1 LRGDLRRAPGLTVAR
16 LLERDAELRQLSG
29 LARRVGRD
37 PGRVVLMRGEAGVG
51 KTAVIGELVAGAD
64 PAVHVLQGWCDPLAS
79 PRPLGPLID
88 ALAGL
93 DRRAADGLVNALE
106 AGDTGTV
113 YRRLLEVLRG
123 GPRWVWVIE
132 DVHWADGATLD
143 LLRFLGRRIGGLP
156 LLLVMSYRDDE
167 VGPQHPLAA
176 AIGDVATSAA
186 ITRIRLEPLSRDA
199 VAELVAGSGLNAT
212 DLHRLTS
219 GNPFYVTEILGT
231 SPDQKN
237 GRGLPHSV
245 AEAVWGRLARLSE
258 PGRDTAYAVAVCGP
272 RAALALVQTIC
283 LNAQDGLDEC
293 LRAGVLVAEDDVLGF
308 RHELARRAT
317 LDRLPAQQRRTLH
330 KAAMD
335 ALAEP
340 PIDPGGLA
348 ALAFHADQAGD
359 DDAAVRYGV
368 AGAQRATALGAN
380 REAAELY
387 ALVLRHAHNVP
398 AEQKV
403 VWIEGHAFAR
413 YLHGDADTA
422 ASLWGEAIEMR
433 RVMGDRLS
441 EGEDLGLLS
450 HLLWASLGRYGEAI
464 DAARSSVQLLEG
476 LGPTPQL
483 ARSLTNSVALRV
495 WSYDP
500 ACAEYAARAMALGA
514 EIGEP
519 GVVMRARCFA
529 ALASVT
535 QGGPGWD
542 ELEKTWRAAMVAEEL
557 AEHVALVGA
566 AMCWQAALHHDL
578 DRSQRYA
585 DELLAFCDAEDLG
598 AYDVMAVAVAALL
611 ALHRGDWAAA
621 ITSAEE
627 AFTRRGLTF
636 VNSTMPRITVALVR
650 ARRGEKPTGPPLDP
664 PADGA
669 GPGDFFFFAAAWAAR
684 AEIAWLSGDNEGAA
698 AEAKRAL
705 AVVGPQADPWL
716 TGRLQRWLHLTGAAA
731 PTVATT
737 PAPTPYQLETSGDW
751 RAAAAEWD
759 RLGCP
764 YDAALAQLGG
774 DLDAV
779 QSAAATFR
787 RLGARA
793 AARRAQQRLG
803 ELRGPTIRGRASHSK
818 IDPHGLTRRQREV
831 ADLLAAGHSD
841 AAIAAALH
849 LSPKTVGHHVEAILA
864 KFGVGNRV
872 QVAHKL
878 NQRPTTET

>member
-1 LRGDLRRAPGLTVAR
+1 VAR

-51 KTAVIGELVAGAD
+51 KTAVIGEMVAGAD
-64 PAVHVLQGWCDPLAS
+64 PAVHVLQGWCDPLAT

-93 DRRAADGLVNALE
+93 DRRVADGLVKALE

-123 GPRWVWVIE
+123 GPRWLWVIE

-143 LLRFLGRRIGGLP
+143 LLRFLGRRISGLP

-186 ITRIRLEPLSRDA
+186 ITRMRLEPLSRDA

-231 SPDQKN
+231 SSDQTN

-283 LNAQDGLDEC
+283 PNAQDGLDEC

-317 LDRLPAQQRRTLH
+317 LDQLPAQQRRVLH

-340 PIDPGGLA
+340 PTDPGGLA

-359 DDAAVRYGV
+359 DDAAVRYGI
-368 AGAQRATALGAN
+368 AGAQRAAALGAN

-387 ALVLRHAHNVP
+387 ALALSHGDTIP
-398 AEQKV
+398 DEQKV

-413 YLHGDADTA
+413 YLYGDAGTA
-422 ASLWGEAIEMR
+422 AYLWRQAVDMR
-433 RVMGDRLS
+433 RSMGDRLG
-441 EGEDLGLLS
+441 EGEDLCLLS
-450 HLLWASLGRYGEAI
+450 HLLWASLGRFGEAAE
-464 DAARSSVQLLEG
+464 AARSSVELLED
-476 LGPTPQL
+476 LGPTTQL
-483 ARSLTNSVALRV
+483 ARSLANMVALSV
-495 WSYDP
+495 LSYDP
-500 ACAEYAARAMALGA
+500 VCTEYAARAMALGA

-519 GVVMRARCFA
+519 GVVMSARCLA
-529 ALASVT
+529 ALSSVL
-535 QGGPGWD
+535 QGGPGW
-542 ELEKTWRAAMVAEEL
+542 EEIETTWRAAMTGKES
-557 AEHVALVGA
+557 AEHVGIVGGA
-566 AMCWQAALHHDL
+566 ISWTAALHHDS
-578 DRSQRYA
+578 DRAQRYN
-585 DELLAFCDAEDLG
+585 DELLRFCDPDDLG
-598 AYDVMAVAVAALL
+598 YYEVMPAVTAALV
-611 ALHRGDWAAA
+611 ALHRGDWAGA

-627 AFTRRGLTF
+627 AFTRRGLTD
-636 VNSTMPRITVALVR
+636 VNSTMPRIAMALVR
-650 ARRGEKPTGPPLDP
+650 ARRGEKQTGPSLDP
-664 PADGA
+664 PADDA
-669 GPGDFFFFAAAWAAR
+669 GPGDFFFFSPAWAAR
-684 AEIAWLSGDNEGAA
+684 AEIAWLAGDDEAA
-698 AEAKRAL
+698 VGEAKRAL
-705 AVVGPQADPWL
+705 AISGPRADPWL
-716 TGRLQRWLHLTGAAA
+716 TGRLQRWLHLSG
-731 PTVATT
+731 VAT
-737 PAPTPYQLETSGDW
+737 PPIPHPPTPYQMEANGDW

-793 AARRAQQRLG
+793 AARRAQQRLV
-803 ELRGPTIRGRASHSK
+803 ELRGPTIRGRASHSR

-831 ADLLAAGHSD
+831 ADLLAAGNSD
-841 AAIAAALH
+841 AAIATALH
-849 LSPKTVGHHVEAILA
+849 LSPKTVGHHVEAILT
-864 KFGVGNRV
+864 KFGVGSRV
-872 QVAHKL
+872 QAAHKL

>member
-1 LRGDLRRAPGLTVAR
+1 VAR

-93 DRRAADGLVNALE
+93 DRRVADGLVNALE

-143 LLRFLGRRIGGLP
+143 LLRFLGRRISGLP

-231 SPDQKN
+231 SSDQKN

-283 LNAQDGLDEC
+283 PNTQDGLDEC
-293 LRAGVLVAEDDVLGF
+293 LRAGVLVVEDDVLGF

-317 LDRLPAQQRRTLH
+317 LDQLPAQQRRVLH
-330 KAAMD
+330 KAAMN

-403 VWIEGHAFAR
+403 VWIEAHAFAR
-413 YLHGDADTA
+413 YLSGDAETA
-422 ASLWGEAIEMR
+422 AELFRDAIEIR
-433 RVMGDRLS
+433 RRTGDRFA
-441 EGEDLGLLS
+441 EGEGLRLLS
-450 HLLWASLGRYGEAI
+450 HMLWAGLGHTREAI
-464 DAARSSVQLLEG
+464 DAALSAVRLLEDLEPG
-476 LGPTPQL
+476 PQL
-483 ARSLTNSVALRV
+483 AWALANMV
-495 WSYDP
+495 HMTAVSYDP
-500 ACAEYAARAMALGA
+500 ACAEYAERAIALGTELA
-514 EIGEP
+514 EP
-519 GVVMRARCFA
+519 GAVLRARCFA
-529 ALASVT
+529 AISSV
-535 QGGPGWD
+535 QVEGHGWED
-542 ELEKTWRAAMVAEEL
+542 CEGAWWAAMASKEM
-557 AEHVALVGA
+557 AEHVGLVGA
-566 AMCWQAALHHDL
+566 GMCWTAALHHDL
-578 DRSQRYA
+578 ERAQRYGS
-585 DELLAFCDAEDLG
+585 DMSAFCDNELG
-598 AYDVMAVAVAALL
+598 AYEAMAVGAAALV
-611 ALHRGDWAAA
+611 ALHRGDWAGA
-621 ITSAEE
+621 IASAEDVL
-627 AFTRRGLTF
+627 TRPGLALINAIIPLT
-636 VNSTMPRITVALVR
+636 TVALVH
-650 ARRGEKPTGPPLDP
+650 ARRGEKSRGPSPDA
-664 PADGA
+664 PAATA
-669 GPGDFFFFAAAWAAR
+669 GPGDFFLFGPAWAAR
-684 AEIAWLSGDNEGAA
+684 AEIAWLAGDDEGAA

-705 AVVGPQADPWL
+705 AVAGSRADPWL
-716 TGRLQRWLHLTGAAA
+716 TGRLQRWLHLTGAVFPA
-731 PTVATT
+731 ATT
-737 PAPTPYQLETSGDW
+737 TFAPTPYQMEANGDW

-774 DLDAV
+774 DVVAV
-779 QSAAATFR
+779 QSATATFR

-793 AARRAQQRLG
+793 AARRAQQRLT
-803 ELRGPTIRGRASHSK
+803 ELRGPTTRGRASHSK

-831 ADLLAAGHSD
+831 ADLLAAGNSD

-849 LSPKTVGHHVEAILA
+849 LSPKTVSHHVEAILA
-864 KFGVGNRV
+864 KLEVSNRV
-872 QVAHKL
+872 QAAHEL
-878 NQRPTTET
+878 NQHATHS

>member
-1 LRGDLRRAPGLTVAR
+1 LLGERRRAPALIVAR
-16 LLERDAELRQLSG
+16 LLERDAEVRQLSG

-64 PAVHVLQGWCDPLAS
+64 PAVRVLQGWCDPLAT

-93 DRRAADGLVNALE
+93 DRRVADGLVRALE

-113 YRRLLEVLRG
+113 YRRLLEVLRS
-123 GPRWVWVIE
+123 GPRWLWVIE
-132 DVHWADGATLD
+132 DLHWADGATLD
-143 LLRFLGRRIGGLP
+143 LLRFLGRRISGLP

-219 GNPFYVTEILGT
+219 GNPFYVTEILGA

-258 PGRDTAYAVAVCGP
+258 PGRETAYAVAVCGP
-272 RAALALVQTIC
+272 RAALPLVQTIC
-283 LNAQDGLDEC
+283 PDAKDGLDEC

-317 LDRLPAQQRRTLH
+317 LDQLPAQQRRVLH
-330 KAAMD
+330 NAAMD
-335 ALAEP
+335 ALAESP
-340 PIDPGGLA
+340 TDPGVLA

-359 DDAAVRYGV
+359 DDAAVRYGI
-368 AGAQRATALGAN
+368 AGAQRAAALGSN

-387 ALVLRHAHNVP
+387 ALALSHGDTIP

-413 YLHGDADTA
+413 YLYGDAGTA
-422 ASLWGEAIEMR
+422 ASLWRQAIDMR
-433 RVMGDRLS
+433 RSMGDRLG

-450 HLLWASLGRYGEAI
+450 HLLWASLGRFGEAAE
-464 DAARSSVQLLEG
+464 AARSSVELLED
-476 LGPTPQL
+476 LGPTTQL
-483 ARSLTNSVALRV
+483 ARSLANMVALSV
-495 WSYDP
+495 LSYDP
-500 ACAEYAARAMALGA
+500 ACTEYAARAMELGA

-519 GVVMRARCFA
+519 GVVMSARCLA
-529 ALASVT
+529 ALLSVM

-542 ELEKTWRAAMVAEEL
+542 DIETTWRAALTGKES
-557 AEHVALVGA
+557 AEHVGIVGGA
-566 AMCWQAALHHDL
+566 ISWTAALHHDS
-578 DRSQRYA
+578 DRAQRYN
-585 DELLAFCDAEDLG
+585 DELLRFCDPDDLG
-598 AYDVMAVAVAALL
+598 YYEVMPVVTAALV
-611 ALHRGDWAAA
+611 ALQRGDWAGA
-621 ITSAEE
+621 ITSAKE
-627 AFTRRGLTF
+627 AFTRRGLTD
-636 VNSTMPRITVALVR
+636 VNSTMPRIAMALVR
-650 ARRGEKPTGPPLDP
+650 ARRGDKQTGPSLDP
-664 PADGA
+664 PADDA
-669 GPGDFFFFAAAWAAR
+669 GPGDFFFFSPAWAAR
-684 AEIAWLSGDNEGAA
+684 AEIAWLAGDDEGAV

-705 AVVGPQADPWL
+705 AISGPRADPWL
-716 TGRLQRWLHLTGAAA
+716 TGRLQRWLHLSG
-731 PTVATT
+731 VAM
-737 PAPTPYQLETSGDW
+737 PPIPHPPTPYQMEANGDW

-764 YDAALAQLGG
+764 YDAALARLGG

-803 ELRGPTIRGRASHSK
+803 ELRGPTVRGRASHSK

-831 ADLLAAGHSD
+831 ADLLAAGNSD

-864 KFGVGNRV
+864 KLGVGNRV
-872 QVAHKL
+872 QAAHKL

>member
-1 LRGDLRRAPGLTVAR
+1 LPGDRHRALALSVAR

-64 PAVHVLQGWCDPLAS
+64 SAVHVLQGWCDPLTN
-79 PRPLGPLID
+79 PRPLGPLVD

-93 DRRAADGLVNALE
+93 DRRVADGLVSALE

-123 GPRWVWVIE
+123 GPRWLWVIE

-143 LLRFLGRRIGGLP
+143 LLRFLGRRITGLP

-167 VGPQHPLAA
+167 VGPQHPLTA

-186 ITRIRLEPLSRDA
+186 ITRIRLQPLSRNA

-212 DLHRLTS
+212 DLHRLTN

-237 GRGLPHSV
+237 GQGLPHSV
-245 AEAVWGRLARLSE
+245 AEAVWGRLARLSG

-272 RAALALVQTIC
+272 RAPLPLVQTIC
-283 LNAQDGLDEC
+283 PNAQDGLDEC

-317 LDRLPAQQRRTLH
+317 LDQLPAQQRRVLH
-330 KAAMD
+330 KSAME

-340 PIDPGGLA
+340 PTDPDGLA

-359 DDAAVRYGV
+359 DDAAVRYGI
-368 AGAQRATALGAN
+368 AGAQRAAALGAN

-387 ALVLRHAHNVP
+387 ALALSHGDTIP

-413 YLHGDADTA
+413 YLYGDAGTA
-422 ASLWGEAIEMR
+422 ASLWRQAIDMR
-433 RVMGDRLS
+433 RSMGDRLG

-450 HLLWASLGRYGEAI
+450 HLLWASLGRFGEAAE
-464 DAARSSVQLLEG
+464 AARSSVELLED
-476 LGPTPQL
+476 LGPTTQL
-483 ARSLTNSVALRV
+483 ARSLANMVALSV
-495 WSYDP
+495 LSYDP
-500 ACAEYAARAMALGA
+500 ACTEYAARAIALGT

-519 GVVMRARCFA
+519 GVVMSARCLS
-529 ALASVT
+529 ALSSVM
-535 QGGPGWD
+535 QGGSGW
-542 ELEKTWRAAMVAEEL
+542 EEIETTWRAAMTGKES
-557 AEHVALVGA
+557 AEHVGIVGGA
-566 AMCWQAALHHDL
+566 ISWTAALHHDS
-578 DRSQRYA
+578 DRAQRYN
-585 DELLAFCDAEDLG
+585 DELLRFCDPDDLG
-598 AYDVMAVAVAALL
+598 YYEVMPVVTAALV
-611 ALHRGDWAAA
+611 ALQRGDWAGA

-627 AFTRRGLTF
+627 AFTRRGLTD
-636 VNSTMPRITVALVR
+636 VNSTMPRIAMALVR
-650 ARRGEKPTGPPLDP
+650 ARRGEKQTGPLLDP
-664 PADGA
+664 PADDA
-669 GPGDFFFFAAAWAAR
+669 GPGDFFFFSPAWAAR
-684 AEIAWLSGDNEGAA
+684 AEIAWLAGDDEGAV

-705 AVVGPQADPWL
+705 AISGPRADPWL
-716 TGRLQRWLHLTGAAA
+716 TGRLQRWLHLSG
-731 PTVATT
+731 VGT
-737 PAPTPYQLETSGDW
+737 PPIAHPATPYQMEANGDW

-764 YDAALAQLGG
+764 YDAAMAQLGG

-831 ADLLAAGHSD
+831 ADLLAAGNSD

-872 QVAHKL
+872 QAAHKL
-878 NQRPTTET
+878 NQRPATET

>member
-1 LRGDLRRAPGLTVAR
+1 MLGERRRAPALIVAR
-16 LLERDAELRQLSG
+16 LLERDAEVRQLSG

-64 PAVHVLQGWCDPLAS
+64 PAVRVLQGWCDPLAT

-93 DRRAADGLVNALE
+93 DRRVAAGLVRALE
-106 AGDTGTV
+106 AGDNGTV
-113 YRRLLEVLRG
+113 YRRLLEVLRS
-123 GPRWVWVIE
+123 GPRWLWVIE
-132 DVHWADGATLD
+132 DLHWADGATLD
-143 LLRFLGRRIGGLP
+143 LLRFLGRRISGLP

-219 GNPFYVTEILGT
+219 GNPFYVTEILGA

-258 PGRDTAYAVAVCGP
+258 PGRETAYAVAVCGP
-272 RAALALVQTIC
+272 RAALPLVQTIC
-283 LNAQDGLDEC
+283 PDAKDGLDEC

-317 LDRLPAQQRRTLH
+317 LDQLPAQQRRVLH
-330 KAAMD
+330 NAAMD
-335 ALAEP
+335 ALAESP
-340 PIDPGGLA
+340 TDPGVLA

-359 DDAAVRYGV
+359 DDAAVRYGI
-368 AGAQRATALGAN
+368 AGAQRAAALGSN

-387 ALVLRHAHNVP
+387 ALALSHGDTIP

-413 YLHGDADTA
+413 YLYGDAGTA
-422 ASLWGEAIEMR
+422 ASLWRQAIDMR
-433 RVMGDRLS
+433 RSMGDRLG

-450 HLLWASLGRYGEAI
+450 HLLWASLGRFGEAAE
-464 DAARSSVQLLEG
+464 AARSSVELLED
-476 LGPTPQL
+476 LGPTTQL
-483 ARSLTNSVALRV
+483 ARSLANMVALSV
-495 WSYDP
+495 LSYDP
-500 ACAEYAARAMALGA
+500 ACTEYAARARELGA

-519 GVVMRARCFA
+519 GVVMSARCLA
-529 ALASVT
+529 ALSSVM

-542 ELEKTWRAAMVAEEL
+542 EIETTWRAALTGKES
-557 AEHVALVGA
+557 AEHVGIVGGA
-566 AMCWQAALHHDL
+566 ISWTAALHHDS
-578 DRSQRYA
+578 DRAQRYN
-585 DELLAFCDAEDLG
+585 DELLRFCDPDDLG
-598 AYDVMAVAVAALL
+598 YYEVMPVVTAALV
-611 ALHRGDWAAA
+611 ALQRGDWAGA

-627 AFTRRGLTF
+627 AFTRRGLTD
-636 VNSTMPRITVALVR
+636 VNSTMPRIAMALVR
-650 ARRGEKPTGPPLDP
+650 ARRGDKQTGPSLDP
-664 PADGA
+664 PADDA
-669 GPGDFFFFAAAWAAR
+669 GPGDFFFFSPAWAAR
-684 AEIAWLSGDNEGAA
+684 AEIAWLAGDDEGAV

-705 AVVGPQADPWL
+705 AISGPRADPWL
-716 TGRLQRWLHLTGAAA
+716 TGRLQRWLHLSG
-731 PTVATT
+731 VAM
-737 PAPTPYQLETSGDW
+737 PPIPHPPTPYQMEANGDW

-764 YDAALAQLGG
+764 YDAALARLGG

-803 ELRGPTIRGRASHSK
+803 ELRGPTVRGRASHSK

-831 ADLLAAGHSD
+831 ADLLAAGNSD

-864 KFGVGNRV
+864 KSGVGNRV
-872 QVAHKL
+872 QAAHKL

>member
-1 LRGDLRRAPGLTVAR
+1 
-16 LLERDAELRQLSG
+16 
-29 LARRVGRD
+29 
-37 PGRVVLMRGEAGVG
+37 
-51 KTAVIGELVAGAD
+51 
-64 PAVHVLQGWCDPLAS
+64 
-79 PRPLGPLID
+79 
-88 ALAGL
+88 
-93 DRRAADGLVNALE
+93 
-106 AGDTGTV
+106 
-113 YRRLLEVLRG
+113 
-123 GPRWVWVIE
+123 
-132 DVHWADGATLD
+132 
-143 LLRFLGRRIGGLP
+143 
-156 LLLVMSYRDDE
+156 
-167 VGPQHPLAA
+167 
-176 AIGDVATSAA
+176 
-186 ITRIRLEPLSRDA
+186 
-199 VAELVAGSGLNAT
+199 
-212 DLHRLTS
+212 
-219 GNPFYVTEILGT
+219 
-231 SPDQKN
+231 
-237 GRGLPHSV
+237 
-245 AEAVWGRLARLSE
+245 
-258 PGRDTAYAVAVCGP
+258 
-272 RAALALVQTIC
+272 VQTIC
-283 LNAQDGLDEC
+283 PNAQDGLDEC

-317 LDRLPAQQRRTLH
+317 LDQLPARQRRVLH

-335 ALAEP
+335 ALAERP
-340 PIDPGGLA
+340 TDPGGLA

-359 DDAAVRYGV
+359 DGAAVRYGV

-387 ALVLRHAHNVP
+387 ALVLRHAHSVP
-398 AEQKV
+398 AERKV

-433 RVMGDRLS
+433 RAMGDRLS

-464 DAARSSVQLLEG
+464 DAARSSVELLEG

-542 ELEKTWRAAMVAEEL
+542 ELEKTWRAAMAAEEL
-557 AEHVALVGA
+557 DEHVALVGA

-578 DRSQRYA
+578 DRAQRYA

-598 AYDVMAVAVAALL
+598 AYDVMAVAVAALIE
-611 ALHRGDWAAA
+611 LHRGNWASA

-650 ARRGEKPTGPPLDP
+650 ARRGEKPTAPPLDP
-664 PADGA
+664 PADDA

-684 AEIAWLSGDNEGAA
+684 AEIAWLAGDDEGAA

-716 TGRLQRWLHLTGAAA
+716 IGRLQRWLHLTGGIV
-731 PTVATT
+731 PTVSAV
-737 PAPTPYQLETSGDW
+737 PPSTPYQMETSGDW

-764 YDAALAQLGG
+764 YDAALARLGG
-774 DLDAV
+774 DLNAV

-787 RLGARA
+787 RFGARA

-803 ELRGPTIRGRASHSK
+803 ELRGPTLRGRASHSK

-831 ADLLAAGHSD
+831 ADLLAAGNSD
-841 AAIAAALH
+841 AAIATALH

-864 KFGVGNRV
+864 KFDVGNRV
-872 QVAHKL
+872 QAAHKL
-878 NQRPTTET
+878 NQRPTTEA